1 MADEAF
7 DVVVVGAGI
16 QGAGIA
22 QAAAARGHSVL
33 VLERE
38 DIACATSSR
47 SSKLIHGGL
56 RYLEGGQFGL
66 VRESLRERALML
78 RLAPSLVRMVPFHIP
93 VHDDTRRRPWQLR
106 AGLSLYALLAGLGP
120 TSGFRSLPRSDWD
133 RLDGLDTRGLRAVF
147 RYHDAQT
154 DDRALTRA
162 VIDSAR
168 ALGAEVRL
176 PATFHGMTLDADGG
190 IVDYIAAGQAR
201 QCRARVLVN
210 AAGPWVNDILAT
222 IRPRVPALA
231 IERVQGTHLV
241 LDARLTQGIYYMEAP
256 RDQRAVFAMPWQ
268 GRLLLG
274 TTETPFHGDP
284 ATVTPL
290 AQERDYLLECLTRHF
305 PGHARAPVVDAFA
318 GLRVLPAG
326 RGAAFDRP
334 RETMFG
340 TDRVQ
345 RPRVLTI
352 CGGKLTTWRATA
364 DKALQRLAPSL
375 PTRTAVTTT
384 DTLPLR

>member
-1 MADEAF
+1 MALEAF
-7 DVVVVGAGI
+7 DLVVVGAGI

-33 VLERE
+33 VIER
-38 DIACATSSR
+38 DGIACATSSR

-56 RYLEGGQFGL
+56 RYLESGQFAL
-66 VRESLRERALML
+66 VRESLAERALML
-78 RLAPSLVRMVPFHIP
+78 RLAPGLVRMVPFHIP
-93 VHDDTRRRPWQLR
+93 VYDDTRRRPWQLR
-106 AGLSLYALLAGLGP
+106 AGLSLYALLAGCGRA
-120 TSGFRSLPRSDWD
+120 SGFESLPRRDWD

-162 VIDSAR
+162 VMDSAQG
-168 ALGAEVRL
+168 LGAQLRM
-176 PATFHGMTLDADGG
+176 PATFHGMMLDEDGG
-190 IVDYIAAGQAR
+190 IVDYAMEDQAR

-210 AAGPWVNDILAT
+210 AAGPWVNDILAR

-231 IERVQGTHLV
+231 LERVQGAHLV

-256 RDQRAVFAMPWQ
+256 RDRRAVFAIPWQ

-284 ATVTPL
+284 ATVAPL
-290 AQERDYLLECLTRHF
+290 AQERDYLLECLARHF
-305 PGHARAPVVDAFA
+305 PGQAQAPVIDAFA

-326 RGAAFDRP
+326 RGSAFDRP

-340 TDRVQ
+340 TDRAQ

-364 DKALQRLAPSL
+364 DKALRRLAPSL
-375 PTRTAVTTT
+375 PTRTPVAMTN
-384 DTLPLR
+384 TLPLR